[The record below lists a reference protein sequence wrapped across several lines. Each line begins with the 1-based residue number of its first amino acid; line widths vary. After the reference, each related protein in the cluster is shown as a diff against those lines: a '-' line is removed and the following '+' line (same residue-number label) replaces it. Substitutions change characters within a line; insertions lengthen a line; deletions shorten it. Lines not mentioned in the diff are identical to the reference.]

1 MPYPTGISQAFEP
14 TTPLDIFWKHVL
26 KFVSSTFL
34 YRLLSIVASCVC
46 YQIAISFQKL
56 PCDLPA
62 ANDNSDQ
69 PCACNNPNFV
79 ELTLLCWLSDL
90 GLGLGFMLNQ
100 IYLASLPGTIPY
112 FSTRHHSALIFC
124 CQNSTLQIEH
134 HLHNRCL

>member
-1 MPYPTGISQAFEP
+1 MY
-14 TTPLDIFWKHVL
+14 
-26 KFVSSTFL
+26 
-34 YRLLSIVASCVC
+34 
-46 YQIAISFQKL
+46 AIKSPFHSRNY
-56 PCDLPA
+56 PA

-69 PCACNNPNFV
+69 PCACNNPNFA

-134 HLHNRCL
+134 QQVSLNQATCLQIKLRIFTMNNMFALVCGTKDTILLVKQ